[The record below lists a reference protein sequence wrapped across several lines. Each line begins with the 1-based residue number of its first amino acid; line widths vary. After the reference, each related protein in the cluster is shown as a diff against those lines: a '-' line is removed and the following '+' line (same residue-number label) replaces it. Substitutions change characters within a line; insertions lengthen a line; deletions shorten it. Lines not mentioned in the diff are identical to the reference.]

1 MKKFVYLFFIIAI
14 ISACSSDDETNK
26 SIEVD
31 KEQLNQTVYADE
43 TQGKSGVSFTTTAAW
58 TSSIT
63 ETTAK
68 SLKDNS
74 TPENWVSVT
83 PDRGDKAGS
92 YTITINLTPN
102 YTGAERSATITIN
115 CNGDKIEIKV
125 KQDGKTQTGKA
136 PVDNGG
142 VDVCVAG
149 QEDGLACYWKNGEKV
164 VLSNRDS
171 HANSIF
177 VVGNDV
183 YVAGREW
190 GETKSSAVYW
200 KNGVAA
206 YLPGGDEAKSV
217 FVSGNDVYVAGTANE
232 TGGTSARYWKNRE
245 RIQLEGNG
253 YEANSVFV
261 TGNDVYIAGGS
272 SYVDESNGESN
283 YIQQA
288 CYWKNGK
295 QVVLDEYIYCP
306 AAASVFVS
314 GNDIYVASNG
324 GYDENKQVYVIKYWK
339 NGNEVIV
346 EESNRSGAG
355 KTSLFVSGN
364 DVYMSGTQRYDVMF
378 VAKYWKNKQATILS
392 SVDPADEPEAEAN
405 SIFVMDND
413 VYVAGETY
421 DGKMDAMKTVYW
433 KNGKEVVLSNSRNA
447 ETESIFV
454 VKK

>member
-14 ISACSSDDETNK
+14 ISACSSDDEGHK

-43 TQGKSGVSFTTTAAW
+43 TQSKSGVSFTTTAAW

-63 ETTAK
+63 ETTTK

-83 PDRGDKAGS
+83 PDRGDKAGN

-125 KQDGKTQTGKA
+125 KQDGKTQTGDI
-136 PVDNGG
+136 PVDDGG
-142 VDVCVAG
+142 VDVYVAG
-149 QEDGLACYWKNGEKV
+149 VEDGLACYWKNGEKV
-164 VLSNRDS
+164 VLSNRES
-171 HANSIF
+171 YANSIF
-177 VVGNDV
+177 VAGNDV

-200 KNGVAA
+200 KNGAA
-206 YLPGGDEAKSV
+206 VYLSGGNEAKSIYV
-217 FVSGNDVYVAGTANE
+217 AGNDVHVAGIE
-232 TGGTSARYWKNRE
+232 GTFARYWKNRE

-261 TGNDVYIAGGS
+261 AGNDVYIAGGS
-272 SYVDESNGESN
+272 SYVDESNGDHD

-295 QVVLDEYIYCP
+295 QVVLDEYRYCP
-306 AAASVFVS
+306 VATSVFVS
-314 GNDIYVASNG
+314 GNDVFVASNG
-324 GYDENKQVYVIKYWK
+324 GYNENKQVWNLKYWK
-339 NGNEVIV
+339 NDQEVIV
-346 EESNRSGAG
+346 EESNLSYGG

-364 DVYMSGTQRYDVMF
+364 DVYISGTQRYGTDMY

-392 SVDPADEPEAEAN
+392 SIDPADDPEAEAN

-413 VYVAGETY
+413 VYVAGESY
-421 DGKMDAMKTVYW
+421 LGKDDFSRAVYW
-433 KNGKEVVLSNSRNA
+433 KNGKEIVLSNSRNA